1 MQQPVYIGGTKP
13 ENHTPQG
20 VKSGGSFPFASEPRD
35 VFVPAMK
42 AYTFRFT
49 PPKSWIY
56 KPKPEFELDRDTLQ
70 NADLPD
76 DVNYVE
82 LYLMAPYG
90 EVVGGCIVFEQH
102 VTKTSCLAV
111 LKDTFWD
118 CPGGMQYGWHLEYYA
133 LPKPGKHPPWQN
145 VNAGCS
151 VHDEVY
157 VYERDADGDEIV
169 AALQEFRGDFIWP
182 GDGSVV
188 SNHVMPQETKM
199 LFHKV

>member
-1 MQQPVYIGGTKP
+1 MATYNPYGPCQTNEGAQAPR
-13 ENHTPQG
+13 G
-20 VKSGGSFPFASEPRD
+20 VELGPSFPASEKGD
-35 VFVPAMK
+35 YVPAMK
-42 AYTFRFT
+42 AFTFRFT

-56 KPKPEFELDRDTLQ
+56 SPRNKMELDRDTLQ

-76 DVNYVE
+76 DVNYLE
-82 LYLMAPYG
+82 LYLLAPYG

-102 VTKTSCLAV
+102 VTKRACLDV
-111 LKDTFWD
+111 LQETLW
-118 CPGGMQYGWHLEYYA
+118 CCGSHGVGWQLEYYA